1 MIGGKV
7 GKLREPEARVLA
19 IWIAST
25 FPNHQASIARIKKEV
40 PNFRELSE
48 ADLKPSK
55 TRPNE
60 CMWQQIIGNVVSH
73 KGSGTSIFNRGWA
86 VRIASR
92 KSIRVTEKGLAHLK
106 SLGLYE

>member
-1 MIGGKV
+1 MANEKV
-7 GKLREPEARVLA
+7 GKLREPEARILA
-19 IWIAST
+19 LRIAAT

-48 ADLKPSK
+48 ADLKPSL

-73 KGSGTSIFNRGWA
+73 EVAGTSIFNRGWA
-86 VRIASR
+86 VRIPSR
-92 KSIRVTEKGLAHLK
+92 NSIRVTEKGLAHLK
-106 SLGLYE
+106 SLGF